1 MIAARSTR
9 RVSIMIDFYA
19 ADDGTLRAS
28 RRQGAEAQG
37 CELGSRVRTGGIELP
52 GRARADHEPGS
63 PNGNPNGILVLLACH
78 RLRVEYSGDSLHA
91 EWPDSWAGLWYDAE
105 WSAAKILDNWAPSA
119 PAMGTAM
126 STCNS

>member
-9 RVSIMIDFYA
+9 RVSIMIDLYA

-28 RRQGAEAQG
+28 RRKVLKSKGANWAQG
-37 CELGSRVRTGGIELP
+37 CALVGSSYLGVLELITSRAAE
-52 GRARADHEPGS
+52 H
-63 PNGNPNGILVLLACH
+63 GILVLLACH

-91 EWPDSWAGLWYDAE
+91 EWPDSWDGLWYDEE

-126 STCNS
+126 GTCNS